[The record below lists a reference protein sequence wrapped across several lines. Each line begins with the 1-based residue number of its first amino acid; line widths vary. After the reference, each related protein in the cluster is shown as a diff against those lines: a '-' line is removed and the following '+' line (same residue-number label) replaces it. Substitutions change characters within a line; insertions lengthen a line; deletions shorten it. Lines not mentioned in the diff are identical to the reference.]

1 VRDGK
6 TGITVSRSPATA
18 AGVALV
24 VVAVLIV
31 FPASSASFP
40 GANGKIA
47 FARDGRI
54 YTVLPDGSGLTML
67 SSKGAS
73 DRAPS
78 WSGDGMRIAYQSC
91 CSRGNWQIWV
101 MGETGAG
108 KVNVSKST
116 FADTQPA
123 FSPDGQ
129 RIAFVRSGQI
139 WVMNADGTAKTRL
152 TAPSGYTDDEPSW
165 SPDGQKIAFQ
175 RCCYPIPGWPPEISQ
190 IFTVDAAG
198 QNARNVSG
206 TLGSTSDFHP
216 DWSPDGSKIVFARYD
231 GINLDEIYV
240 MAANGSGQTRL
251 SPGTNANRPRW
262 SPDGR
267 QVVFDLGG
275 SWVKTMP
282 ASGGVPTT
290 LTTGWDPA
298 WQPRP

>member
-1 VRDGK
+1 VTAQRYRA
-6 TGITVSRSPATA
+6 VATA
-18 AGVALV
+18 LAASAAAALV
-24 VVAVLIV
+24 AVSS
-31 FPASSASFP
+31 SSASFP

-78 WSGDGMRIAYQSC
+78 WSRDGKRIAYQSC

-101 MGETGAG
+101 MSESGSG
-108 KVNVSKST
+108 KVNLSKSR
-116 FADTQPA
+116 FSDTQPT
-123 FSPDGQ
+123 FSPDGTT
-129 RIAFVRSGQI
+129 IAFVRSGQI
-139 WVMNADGTAKTRL
+139 WVMNADGSAKTRL
-152 TAPSGYTDDEPSW
+152 TAPYGYTDDEPSW
-165 SPDGQKIAFQ
+165 SPDGQKIGFQ
-175 RCCYPIPGWPPEISQ
+175 RCCYAIAGWPPEISQ
-190 IFTVDAAG
+190 IFTVDTDG

-231 GINLDEIYV
+231 GINLNEIYV
-240 MAANGSGQTRL
+240 MAANGWGQTRL
-251 SPGTNANRPRW
+251 SPGSNANHPKW
-262 SPDGR
+262 SPDG
-267 QVVFDLGG
+267 QQIVFDLGG
-275 SWVKTMP
+275 SWVKTMS
-282 ASGGVPTT
+282 ASGGAPTT

>member
-1 VRDGK
+1 
-6 TGITVSRSPATA
+6 
-18 AGVALV
+18 
-24 VVAVLIV
+24 
-31 FPASSASFP
+31 
-40 GANGKIA
+40 
-47 FARDGRI
+47 
-54 YTVLPDGSGLTML
+54 
-67 SSKGAS
+67 
-73 DRAPS
+73 
-78 WSGDGMRIAYQSC
+78 MRIAYQSC

-216 DWSPDGSKIVFARYD
+216 DWSPDGSKIVFARCVCLTT
-231 GINLDEIYV
+231 NDEIYV
-240 MAANGSGQTRL
+240 LAADGSGQTAR
-251 SPGTNANRPRW
+251 T
-262 SPDGR
+262 
-267 QVVFDLGG
+267 
-275 SWVKTMP
+275 
-282 ASGGVPTT
+282 PTT
-290 LTTGWDPA
+290 RGGHRTGRRSSSTWAHPGSGRSP
-298 WQPRP
+298 PRVVLLPRLPTASSPPGNRFREPTRSWSHAARGRLCKSSKGLYWAC